1 MGSSHLSALQIIGQ
15 TDDDERLLQAL
26 EGLTLESEVIDGEN
40 DTRQEAALGKKIG
53 RDTTNDLNIDQKE
66 STGEHGT
73 RSQFIKNVSG
83 VLISRVNTEASNIEE
98 AKQLMHQYMLEFCA
112 EYDRCGYGLSH
123 EKPRK

>member
-1 MGSSHLSALQIIGQ
+1 MGSSHLSALEIIGQ

-53 RDTTNDLNIDQKE
+53 RDTTNHLNIDQKE
-66 STGEHGT
+66 STGDHGT
-73 RSQFIKNVSG
+73 RSQFIKSVSG